1 MKQIISTFLF
11 GINFVV
17 FSFSLQSQNDKPL
30 PKDPFERYGPYGA
43 SVQKDLKTAVA
54 IERNVYKL
62 DLSYQKVDPKLYDKI
77 GKLTDL
83 QALKLSGNEV
93 TQYPKD
99 FQSLYNL
106 VFFAT
111 YNNKFKT
118 FPPELGA
125 YRNLN
130 YLELQHTLIDSIP
143 SAIAYLS
150 KLKTFKFGNTDD
162 TLKLPETFKF
172 MKNLQDLTIENCVM
186 DSFPKQIFKIPNLN
200 FLYLSNTNT
209 HYLSKHFE
217 RLQNLEL
224 MIIENNPISSI
235 PFDIY
240 KAKKLRFISLRN
252 NKITKLPDSISQ
264 LSELHFLDL
273 SGNPLDAEEI
283 EKLKALLPGVEIKF

>member
-1 MKQIISTFLF
+1 MHKLFLF
-11 GINFVV
+11 LIFT
-17 FSFSLQSQNDKPL
+17 FSLQVLAQNDKPL

-43 SVQKDLKTAVA
+43 SVHKDLKTALA

-62 DLSYQKVDPKLYDKI
+62 DLSYQKLDAKQYDKI
-77 GKLTDL
+77 SKLIDL
-83 QALKLSGNEV
+83 QTLKLSGNEV
-93 TQYPKD
+93 VDYPKG
-99 FQSLYNL
+99 FEALYNL

-111 YNNKFKT
+111 YNNKFT
-118 FPPELGA
+118 AFLPQPEA

-130 YLELQHTLIDSIP
+130 YLELQHTKIDSIP
-143 SAIAYLS
+143 CAIAYLN

-162 TLKLPETFKF
+162 TLKLPETLKY
-172 MKNLQDLTIENCVM
+172 MKNLQELTIENCIM

-209 HYLSKHFE
+209 HNITKHFE

-224 MIIENNPISSI
+224 LIIENNPLQTI

-240 KAKKLRFISLRN
+240 KAKKIRFISLRN

-264 LSELHFLDL
+264 LKELHFLDL
-273 SGNPLDAEEI
+273 SGNPLEKDEL
-283 EKLKALLPGVEIKF
+283 EKLKALLPGCEIKF